1 MKKVLSFLMLAGTIC
16 ATPSYTGLTGGIDF
30 PNAYILIDRNYT
42 ISGIAGTLDG
52 EIQGD
57 FVIETNLL
65 PQVEAGIKLSTIKK
79 DFDNSF
85 LQSNFKFQ
93 VVGETISNPAVAIGF
108 TEFDEYHIQAD
119 LDSEKNEDDLKKYNS
134 DAYGFIVASKR
145 LKMGNQVF
153 NGTLGAMLS
162 KPEGGSQ
169 VDMFGSMEVPL
180 GTAIKLTTELYSF
193 KESKAKQISGNIGFD
208 FLTNEKFRT
217 QVFWRERNNS
227 FGVSINYIG
236 ILNNKK

>member
-1 MKKVLSFLMLAGTIC
+1 MIVGTIC

-42 ISGIAGTLDG
+42 ISGIVGTLDG

-65 PQVEAGIKLSTIKK
+65 PQVEAGIKLSTINK

-93 VVGETISNPAVAIGF
+93 VVGETLTNPAVAIGF
-108 TEFDEYHIQAD
+108 TEFDEYNIQSNR
-119 LDSEKNEDDLKKYNS
+119 DSEKSNSDIEKYNS

-145 LKMGNQVF
+145 LKMGNQIF
-153 NGTLGAMLS
+153 NGTLGAMFS
-162 KPEGGSQ
+162 KPEAGSQ
-169 VDMFGSMEVPL
+169 ADVFGSVEIPL
-180 GTAIKLTTELYSF
+180 GTAIKFTTELYSF
-193 KESKAKQISGNIGFD
+193 KESKSKEISGNLGLD

>member
-1 MKKVLSFLMLAGTIC
+1 MKKIFGFVMIVGSIF

-30 PNAYILIDRNYT
+30 PNAYILVDRNYT

-57 FVIETNLL
+57 LVIETNLI
-65 PQVEAGIKLSTIKK
+65 PQIEAGIKLSTVKK
-79 DFDNSF
+79 EFDNSF

-93 VVGETISNPAVAIGF
+93 IVGETPSNPAIALGF
-108 TEFDEYHIQAD
+108 TEFDEYNIQAD
-119 LDSEKNEDDLKKYNS
+119 KKETDVNLNALENESS
-134 DAYGFIVASKR
+134 DAYAFIVASKR
-145 LKMGNQVF
+145 VRLTEGSF
-153 NGTLGAMLS
+153 NGSVGAMFS
-162 KPEGGSQ
+162 KPKTGSN
-169 VDMFGSMEVPL
+169 VDMFISMEVPL
-180 GTAIKLTTELYSF
+180 GEAIKLTTELYSY
-193 KESKAKQISGNIGFD
+193 KEAENKKVSGNIGFD

-236 ILNNKK
+236 ILNKK

>member
-1 MKKVLSFLMLAGTIC
+1 MKKILSFLMIVGTIC

-42 ISGIAGTLDG
+42 ISGIVGTLDG

-65 PQVEAGIKLSTIKK
+65 PQVEAGIKLSTINK

-93 VVGETISNPAVAIGF
+93 VVGETLTNPAVAIGF
-108 TEFDEYHIQAD
+108 TEFDEYNIQSNR
-119 LDSEKNEDDLKKYNS
+119 DSEKSNSDIEKYNS

-145 LKMGNQVF
+145 LKMGNQIF
-153 NGTLGAMLS
+153 NGTLGAMFS
-162 KPEGGSQ
+162 KPEAGSQ
-169 VDMFGSMEVPL
+169 ADVFGSVEIPL
-180 GTAIKLTTELYSF
+180 GTAIKFTTELYSF
-193 KESKAKQISGNIGFD
+193 KESKSKEISGNLGLD

>member
-1 MKKVLSFLMLAGTIC
+1 MKKILVFLIMVVFINAS
-16 ATPSYTGLTGGIDF
+16 PSYTGLTGGIDF

-52 EIQGD
+52 EIQAD

-65 PQVEAGIKLSTIKK
+65 PQVEAGIKLSTMKK
-79 DFDNSF
+79 EFDNSF

-93 VVGETISNPAVAIGF
+93 IVGETANNPAVAIGF
-108 TEFDEYHIQAD
+108 TEFDEYYVQVNRDTTKSNDEI
-119 LDSEKNEDDLKKYNS
+119 KKYNS

-145 LKMGNQVF
+145 LKMGNQLF
-153 NGTLGAMLS
+153 NGSVGAMFS
-162 KPEGGSQ
+162 KPEAGSQ
-169 VDMFGSMEVPL
+169 VDMFASVELPL
-180 GTAIKLTTELYSF
+180 SPAVKLTTELYSY
-193 KESKAKQISGNIGFD
+193 KEPKYKRVSGNVGFD

-227 FGVSINYIG
+227 FGVSVNYIG